1 MKKLLIVFML
11 PVLLTL
17 VSCDGF
23 FEQSLTQAEIEMIET
38 QIDKQFD
45 QMLNLAKNGNHDDFN
60 KIVDQVA
67 TLAVEGFEI
76 PSESVKDY
84 TFEVF
89 RSLTDKDIIIL
100 PNHYYVLSRD
110 LVYVDIYARPIQTDT
125 VKGIS
130 LKPPPMA
137 LRYLSGKEAGN
148 FKPADEKP
156 GDETYKI
163 MHSTITQI
171 KKPVEF
177 RVPIKTLKFTIIYDK
192 SNIDWKFLHGH
203 VSLGLK
209 RSVTFDLK

>member
-1 MKKLLIVFML
+1 MKKLVIVFML
-11 PVLLTL
+11 PALLTL

-23 FEQSLTQAEIEMIET
+23 IEQPLTQAEIEIIEAQT
-38 QIDKQFD
+38 DTRFN
-45 QMLNLAKNGNHDDFN
+45 QMLDLAKNGNHVDFN

-76 PSESVKDY
+76 PAESVKDY

-89 RSLTDKDIIIL
+89 RSLTDKDIIVL

-125 VKGIS
+125 VRGLT
-130 LKPPPMA
+130 LKPPPMT

-148 FKPADEKP
+148 FKPTDEKP

-171 KKPVEF
+171 MQPVAF

-192 SNIDWKFLHGH
+192 SNVDWKFLHGH